1 MLRVYLVGLVVMVFG
16 LDVYGQLKKFY
27 TIKDEAT
34 FDTVAF
40 SLKATSGTC
49 FIFPSKHEDPVTI
62 YGNPSF
68 SEVNPTF
75 HTEVTGMTN
84 YVNLFLEDYNQKG
97 LSEAI
102 TYSMFGNEKSEKNY
116 WKVFLTNQKVYDL
129 NLKYGVGDAN
139 LDLSNLS
146 VSKLKLESG
155 SANVKIIYNDSSI
168 NRCPMDTF
176 LVNVDVGNLVTK
188 NVNKS
193 RAKVVIADVGFGT
206 AVLDFSEGVSEH
218 CKVNVSV
225 GAGKLKI
232 IVPENDYPAIV
243 YFKSSPL
250 CNISLSKAFEQ
261 VDENVYVNR
270 SYSADAKNLMEFN
283 VDVALGNIIF
293 EYVK

>member
-1 MLRVYLVGLVVMVFG
+1 MLRVYIVVIATLVFG
-16 LDVYGQLKKFY
+16 MKGHCQLKKFY
-27 TIKDEAT
+27 TVKDEAS

-49 FIFPSKHEDPVTI
+49 FINPSNNEDPVTI

-68 SEVNPTF
+68 SEVNPTY
-75 HTEVTGMTN
+75 HTTIQNKTN
-84 YVNLFLEDYNQKG
+84 QVNLTLEDYNQKG
-97 LSEAI
+97 LSQAI
-102 TYSMFGNEKSEKNY
+102 SYSMFGNEKSEKNF
-116 WKVFLTNQKVYDL
+116 WKVFLTEQKIYDL
-129 NLKYGVGDAN
+129 DLKYGVGDAFVN
-139 LDLSNLS
+139 LSDLS
-146 VSKLKLESG
+146 VSKFKIESG
-155 SANVKIIYNDSSI
+155 SANVKIVYDDNST
-168 NRCPMDTF
+168 NKCVMDTF
-176 LVNVDVGNLVTK
+176 YVNVDVGNLITK

-193 RAKVVIADVGFGT
+193 KAKVVIADVGFGT
-206 AVLDFSEGVSEH
+206 AVLDFSEGITAH

-232 IVPENDYPAIV
+232 IVPEEEFPAII

-250 CNISLSKAFEQ
+250 CNISLSQAFEQ

-270 SYSADAKNLMEFN
+270 SYSANAKNLMEFN

>member
-1 MLRVYLVGLVVMVFG
+1 MLRVNLVVAAVLFIVMKG
-16 LDVYGQLKKFY
+16 HGQLKKFY
-27 TIKDEAT
+27 TIKDDT
-34 FDTVAF
+34 SFDTVAF

-49 FIFPSKHEDPVTI
+49 FLNPSDNDDPLTI

-75 HTEVTGMTN
+75 HTQVTNRTN
-84 YVNLFLEDYNQKG
+84 LVNLFLEDYNQKG
-97 LSEAI
+97 LSQAI
-102 TYSMFGNEKSEKNY
+102 SYSMFGNEKSEKNF
-116 WKVFLTNQKVYDL
+116 WKVYMADKKVYDL
-129 NLKYGVGDAN
+129 DLKYGVGDAFVN
-139 LDLSNLS
+139 LSNLA
-146 VSKLKLESG
+146 VSKFKIESG
-155 SANVKIIYNDSSI
+155 SANVKVLYDDASVNK
-168 NRCPMDTF
+168 CAMDTF
-176 LVNVDVGNLVTK
+176 YINVDVGNIVTK

-193 RAKVVIADVGFGT
+193 NAKVVIADVGFGT
-206 AVLDFSEGVSEH
+206 AILDFSEGVSEY

-232 IVPENDYPAIV
+232 IVPEEGHPAIV

-250 CNISLSKAFEQ
+250 CNISLNQAFEE

-283 VDVALGNIIF
+283 VDVALGNIVF

>member
-1 MLRVYLVGLVVMVFG
+1 MLRVYIVVLATLVCGLKG
-16 LDVYGQLKKFY
+16 HCQLKKFY
-27 TIKDEAT
+27 TVKDEAS

-49 FIFPSKHEDPVTI
+49 FINPADNNDPVTI

-75 HTEVTGMTN
+75 HTEIKN
-84 YVNLFLEDYNQKG
+84 NRNQVNLFLEDYNQKG
-97 LSEAI
+97 LSQAI
-102 TYSMFGNEKSEKNY
+102 SYSMFGNEKSEKNF
-116 WKVFLTNQKVYDL
+116 WKIFLADQKVYDL
-129 NLKYGVGDAN
+129 DLKYGVGDAYV
-139 LDLSNLS
+139 NLS
-146 VSKLKLESG
+146 DLPVSKFKIESG
-155 SANVKIIYNDSSI
+155 SANVKIMYDDNSM
-168 NRCPMDTF
+168 NKCVMDTF
-176 LVNVDVGNLVTK
+176 SVNVDVGNLMTK

-193 RAKVVIADVGFGT
+193 KAKVVIADVGFGT
-206 AVLDFSEGVSEH
+206 AVLDFSEGVTEY

-232 IVPENDYPAIV
+232 IVPENDYPAII

-250 CNISLSKAFEQ
+250 CNLSLSQSFEE
-261 VDENVYVNR
+261 VSENVYVNR
-270 SYSADAKNLMEFN
+270 SYSASAKNLMEFN

>member
-1 MLRVYLVGLVVMVFG
+1 MLRVYIVVIATLVCGLKG
-16 LDVYGQLKKFY
+16 HCQLKKFY
-27 TIKDEAT
+27 TVKDEAS

-49 FIFPSKHEDPVTI
+49 FINPSDNNDPVTI

-75 HTEVTGMTN
+75 HTEIN
-84 YVNLFLEDYNQKG
+84 NNRNSVNLFLEDYNQKG
-97 LSEAI
+97 LSQAI
-102 TYSMFGNEKSEKNY
+102 SYSMFGNEKSEKNF
-116 WKVFLTNQKVYDL
+116 WKVFLADQKVYDL
-129 NLKYGVGDAN
+129 DLKYGVGDAFV
-139 LDLSNLS
+139 NLS
-146 VSKLKLESG
+146 DLPVSKFKIESG
-155 SANVKIIYNDSSI
+155 SANVKIMYDDDAMNK
-168 NRCPMDTF
+168 CAMDTF
-176 LVNVDVGNLVTK
+176 YVNVDVGNIMTK

-193 RAKVVIADVGFGT
+193 NAKVVIADVGFGT
-206 AVLDFSEGVSEH
+206 AVLDFSKGVEKA

-243 YFKSSPL
+243 HFKSSPL
-250 CNISLSKAFEQ
+250 CNISLSQAFEE
-261 VDENVYVNR
+261 VSENVYVNR
-270 SYSADAKNLMEFN
+270 SYSASAENLMEFN

>member
-1 MLRVYLVGLVVMVFG
+1 MLRVYIVVIATLVFG
-16 LDVYGQLKKFY
+16 MKGHCQLKKFY
-27 TIKDEAT
+27 TVKDEAS

-49 FIFPSKHEDPVTI
+49 FINPADNEDPVTI

-75 HTEVTGMTN
+75 HAEVKN
-84 YVNLFLEDYNQKG
+84 NRNQVNLFLEDYNQKG
-97 LSEAI
+97 LSQAI
-102 TYSMFGNEKSEKNY
+102 SYSMFGNEKSEKNY
-116 WKVFLTNQKVYDL
+116 WKVFLADRKVYDL
-129 NLKYGVGDAN
+129 DLKYGVGDAFVN
-139 LDLSNLS
+139 LSNLA
-146 VSKLKLESG
+146 VSKFKIESG
-155 SANVKIIYNDSSI
+155 SANVQISYDDASI
-168 NRCPMDTF
+168 NKCVMDTF
-176 LVNVDVGNLVTK
+176 YVNVDVGNLMTK

-193 RAKVVIADVGFGT
+193 NAKVVIADVGFGT
-206 AVLDFSEGVSEH
+206 AVLDFSEGVTEY
-218 CKVNVSV
+218 CKINVSV

-232 IVPENDYPAIV
+232 IVPEKDYPAII

-261 VDENVYVNR
+261 VDENIYVNR